1 MLILNLLKYENNMK
15 KYEFKNSKKLFERA
29 INTIPMAA
37 QTFSKSYLQ
46 WPLNISPS
54 FLKNGKGCLVTDVD
68 NNKYI
73 DYLLALLPIITG
85 YADPDIDKAV
95 KKQIDKGVILS
106 LSHPLE
112 IELSEMLVDI
122 IPYAEMVKLG
132 KNGSDVLSAAVRIA
146 RAFTKKD
153 LIAVCG
159 YHGWH
164 DWFIGTTSRDIGI
177 PINVKKL
184 TKTFQFNNID
194 SFNNVMLE
202 NENKFAAIIVEPE
215 TTVETNQAFLK
226 YLRKFSRKNN
236 ILLIFDEV
244 ICGFRSTLG
253 GASKKFNIMPDL
265 GCFGKSM
272 ANGYPISA
280 LVGKKKYMKLMDD
293 VFVSG
298 TFSGDIV
305 SIAAS
310 IATIKKLKKLN
321 VIQKLEQ
328 LGEKLKMDLNNII
341 SDNKLEQDIIF
352 EGNNWWPRITIK
364 KNRLNLELLQTLL
377 RQELISNGL
386 FLGASLNLC
395 LSHCEKSIFNKT
407 LKKFEK
413 SMNSIKKISYS
424 KNPERFLRGKKINSV
439 FKVR

>member
-1 MLILNLLKYENNMK
+1 MK

-54 FLKNGKGCLVTDVD
+54 FLKSGKGCLVTDVD

-236 ILLIFDEV
+236 ILLI
-244 ICGFRSTLG
+244 L
-253 GASKKFNIMPDL
+253 
-265 GCFGKSM
+265 
-272 ANGYPISA
+272 
-280 LVGKKKYMKLMDD
+280 
-293 VFVSG
+293 
-298 TFSGDIV
+298 IV
-305 SIAAS
+305 
-310 IATIKKLKKLN
+310 
-321 VIQKLEQ
+321 
-328 LGEKLKMDLNNII
+328 
-341 SDNKLEQDIIF
+341 
-352 EGNNWWPRITIK
+352 RI
-364 KNRLNLELLQTLL
+364 
-377 RQELISNGL
+377 LIS
-386 FLGASLNLC
+386 FHFSRY
-395 LSHCEKSIFNKT
+395 FT
-407 LKKFEK
+407 
-413 SMNSIKKISYS
+413 
-424 KNPERFLRGKKINSV
+424 
-439 FKVR
+439 